1 MYPASEANKHRSS
14 SWKENDESPLG
25 ALPQTQG
32 APSMWNRA
40 IADMS
45 SCSEALFPNAR
56 SRETERETFYAALD
70 PKLWCQMTTSNQG
83 LRLRTA
89 GASHLLCRR
98 MLARTLNEPR
108 LAAQRATVRR
118 GSVVAPRP
126 FPVPTKSA
134 GTRFAEVPER
144 NSPSRGEAG
153 GGGRPSSGTWGLLR
167 LGSQGNCAGERI

>member
-14 SWKENDESPLG
+14 SWKENDGSPLG
-25 ALPQTQG
+25 DLPQTQG

-118 GSVVAPRP
+118 GSVVAP
-126 FPVPTKSA
+126 A
-134 GTRFAEVPER
+134 GFLSLRRARARGSQKFQKED
-144 NSPSRGEAG
+144 SPSRGEAG
-153 GGGRPSSGTWGLLR
+153 GGGRPSSRTWGAPPFRQSRKLC
-167 LGSQGNCAGERI
+167 G